1 MNGTK
6 CQAKNRLKA
15 NLLTLRYMIYSRK
28 ALDIGPLEMKFAN
41 TEEEKVFEKV
51 FKELPVLIK
60 SKCDGYDELYG
71 YKMNPEDEDLKTR
84 EFYDEKVAKA
94 LTYKLCKANKFNY
107 DETVQRIVDV
117 LKWRS
122 KFNPLSAA
130 FLESH
135 NKELQDVGIL
145 TSYPDEESNKRV
157 VTWNL
162 YGQLVKKKQL
172 FKEAD
177 KFIRYRIGL
186 MERGLRLLDFTD
198 EKNCYMTQVHDYKG
212 VSFLRMDSDIKKCT
226 KQVIAIFQQ
235 YYPELL
241 FSKYFVNVPTLLSWV
256 YDLVRAFV
264 DKETMKKFVVLND
277 GSKLGGYLRF
287 CPQNPYGGKDV
298 TNSLQGEN
306 VVDVRPT
313 DYALFLLER
322 QNNEDID

>member
-1 MNGTK
+1 M
-6 CQAKNRLKA
+6 L
-15 NLLTLRYMIYSRK
+15 
-28 ALDIGPLEMKFAN
+28 KFAN
-41 TEEEKVFEKV
+41 TEEEKVFERV
-51 FKELPVLIK
+51 FQAVPALIVD
-60 SKCDGYDELYG
+60 KCAGYDELYG
-71 YKMNPEDEDLKTR
+71 YKMNPEDKDLNTQKFYKED
-84 EFYDEKVAKA
+84 VAKA
-94 LTYKLCKANKFNY
+94 LVYKLCKANKFNY
-107 DETVQRIVDV
+107 EETVLRFVEI

-135 NKELQDVGIL
+135 DKELRDVGIL
-145 TSYPDEESNKRV
+145 TSYPSEETNKKV

-162 YGQLVKKKQL
+162 YGQLVKKKHL
-172 FKEAD
+172 FKDAD

-198 EKNCYMTQVHDYKG
+198 EKNSYMTQVHDYKG
-212 VSFLRMDSDIKKCT
+212 VSMLRMDSDIKKCT

-241 FSKYFVNVPTLLSWV
+241 FAKYFINVPTLLSWV

-277 GSKLGGYLRF
+277 GSKLGTYLKL
-287 CPQNPYGGKDV
+287 CPQKPYGGKDV
-298 TNSLQGEN
+298 TNTLQEEN
-306 VVDVRPT
+306 VTDVRPT

-322 QNNEDID
+322 GNNEDID